1 MPLNI
6 FSRGFSRRE
15 IPEEQLHITLDKQQ
29 EKAVKTTENQVLV
42 VAGAGSGKTRVLTER
57 VKYLLEKGVPPSNII
72 AITFTNL
79 AADEMKERLKSVE
92 GVGDCFI
99 GTIHSFANK
108 VMSLTDVNY
117 KLLTTEV
124 QIEIYKELIQEYCK
138 HLTFDRYLDYFDMVQ
153 KYELGYVSES
163 DVTNFLTIAEATEYR
178 FLSKDEPVTSDYPRT
193 MKKVA
198 MERNYIDFDEL
209 LRIAIN
215 YFNENKI
222 EPEHVLVDEFQ
233 DVGTLEFNF
242 VYSLGA
248 KNYFFVG
255 DDWQSIYGFKGGN
268 VELFLKL
275 IQSGEVTTY
284 YLTNNYRCAKKIIEM
299 GDTII
304 SQVGNKIDKDI
315 TCLSD
320 KEGTVTV
327 MSKAYG
333 IERMIENIRKK
344 EVPFKDIFVL
354 ARSNKDM
361 FMLRDTLMSE
371 GIPCDTFKREGMS
384 LVELNNMMN
393 RNSVKVLTVHTSKGL
408 EANTVY
414 LYGNFPVHCPHYLK
428 NEEERK
434 VMYVGVTRAKEHL
447 YILN

>member
-6 FSRGFSRRE
+6 FNRGFSRRE
-15 IPEEQLHITLDKQQ
+15 IPQEQLHITLDKQQ
-29 EKAVKTTENQVLV
+29 ERAVHTTENQVLV

-57 VKYLLEKGVPPSNII
+57 VKYLLEKGVPPCNII

-92 GVGDCFI
+92 GIGDCFI
-99 GTIHSFANK
+99 GTIHSFANR
-108 VMSLTDVNY
+108 VMSLTDVSY
-117 KLLTTEV
+117 KLLTSEA
-124 QIEIYKELIQEYCK
+124 QIDIYKELIQKYCM
-138 HLTFDRYLDYFDMVQ
+138 HLTFDRYLDYYDMQQ
-153 KYELGYVSES
+153 KYELGYVSEAEVNS
-163 DVTNFLTIAEATEYR
+163 FLTVSEATEYR
-178 FLSKDEPVTSDYPRT
+178 FLSKDIPVTDDYPET
-193 MKKVA
+193 VSTVA
-198 MERNYIDFDEL
+198 KSRGYITFDEL
-209 LRIAIN
+209 LELAIS
-215 YFNENKI
+215 YFKENKI

-242 VYSLGA
+242 VYSLEA

-275 IQSGEVTTY
+275 IQSGEVTVY
-284 YLTNNYRCAKKIIEM
+284 YLTNNYRSAKKIIDM
-299 GDTII
+299 GNTII
-304 SQVGNKIDKDI
+304 SQVGNKIEKDI

-333 IERMIENIRKK
+333 IETMIQNLRNKD
-344 EVPFKDIFVL
+344 VPFKDVFVL

-361 FMLRDTLMSE
+361 FMLRDTLLAE

>member
-1 MPLNI
+1 MLSI
-6 FSRGFSRRE
+6 FNRGFAPRRE
-15 IPEEQLHITLDKQQ
+15 IPKEQLSIVLDRQQ
-29 EKAVKTTENQVLV
+29 EKAVHTTENQVLV

-57 VKYLLEKGVPPSNII
+57 VKYLLESGVPPQNII

-79 AADEMKERLKSVE
+79 AADEMKERLREVE
-92 GVGDCFI
+92 NIGDCFI

-108 VMSLTDVNY
+108 IMSLTDVNY
-117 KLLTTEV
+117 KILTTEA
-124 QIEIYKELIQEYCK
+124 QIEIYKELISKYCK
-138 HLTFDRYLDYFDMVQ
+138 HLTFDRYLDYYDMVQ
-153 KYELGYVSES
+153 KYELGYVSEAE
-163 DVTNFLTIAEATEYR
+163 VNNFLNVSEATEYR
-178 FLSKDEPVTSDYPRT
+178 FLSKDLPVVDDYPET
-193 MKKVA
+193 MKTVA
-198 MERNYIDFDEL
+198 KQRNYIDFDEL
-209 LRIAIN
+209 LRIAID
-215 YFNENKI
+215 YFKENKI

-242 VYSLGA
+242 VYSLEA

-299 GDTII
+299 GDTVI
-304 SQVGNKIDKDI
+304 SQVENKVTKEI
-315 TCLSD
+315 TALSD

-333 IERMIENIRKK
+333 IEKMIENLRKK
-344 EVPFKDIFVL
+344 EVPFKDVFVL

-361 FMLRDTLMSE
+361 FMLRDTLLSE

-384 LVELNNMMN
+384 LTELNNMMN

>member
-1 MPLNI
+1 MLSI
-6 FSRGFSRRE
+6 FSRGFAPHRE
-15 IPEEQLHITLDKQQ
+15 IPKEQLNITLDRQQ
-29 EKAVKTTENQVLV
+29 EKAVHTTENQVLV

-57 VKYLLEKGVPPSNII
+57 VKYLLESGVPPQNII

-79 AADEMKERLKSVE
+79 AADEMKERLREVD
-92 GVGDCFI
+92 GIGDCFV

-117 KLLTTEV
+117 KLLTSDA
-124 QIEIYKELIQEYCK
+124 QIDIYKELIQKYCK
-138 HLTFDRYLDYFDMVQ
+138 HLTFDRYLDYYDMVQ

-163 DVTNFLTIAEATEYR
+163 EMNSFLTVAEATEYR
-178 FLSKDEPVTSDYPRT
+178 FLSKDLPVSEDFPCTVKS
-193 MKKVA
+193 VA
-198 MERNYIDFDEL
+198 KERGYIDFDEL
-209 LRIAIN
+209 LRIATT
-215 YFNENKI
+215 YFKENKI

-242 VYSLGA
+242 IYSLEA

-275 IQSGEVTTY
+275 IHSGEVTTY
-284 YLTNNYRCAKKIIEM
+284 YLTNNYRSAKKIIDM
-299 GDTII
+299 GNTII
-304 SQVGNKIDKDI
+304 SQVENKIQKDI
-315 TCLSD
+315 TVLSD
-320 KEGTVTV
+320 KEGTVAV

-333 IERMIENIRKK
+333 IEKMVENLKRK
-344 EVPFKDIFVL
+344 EIPFKDVFVL
-354 ARSNKDM
+354 ARSNKDV
-361 FMLRDTLMSE
+361 FMLRDTLLSE

-384 LVELNNMMN
+384 LSELNQIMN

-414 LYGNFPVHCPHYLK
+414 LYGNFPVNCPHYLK